1 MNKLIFRLRAWLSGK
16 EWLKAQAVDLQRQL
30 QEAWDERDSLE
41 RAYDIVCEQVRREE
55 GNHNYTRS
63 QLHRVARER
72 DGWKEGCQDRH
83 DEIGRYIKQLAKER
97 ELRLAAEELREHWE
111 DVYNNTYEKNQ
122 LYSRESTRE

>member
-1 MNKLIFRLRAWLSGK
+1 MKIAGWFRRNNTLM
-16 EWLKAQAVDLQRQL
+16 AQAVDLQRQL
-30 QEAWDERDSLE
+30 QEAWDEKDKYEVALRKSRIQYYELWELHDGLK
-41 RAYDIVCEQVRREE
+41 D
-55 GNHNYTRS
+55 

-72 DGWKEGCQDRH
+72 YQ
-83 DEIGRYIKQLAKER
+83 ER

>member
-1 MNKLIFRLRAWLSGK
+1 MKHIAGWFRRNRTLM
-16 EWLKAQAVDLQRQL
+16 AQAKDLARQL
-30 QEAWDERDSLE
+30 QEAWDTKDWWKDS
-41 RAYDIVCEQVRREE
+41 AHDWAISHAGVVD
-55 GNHNYTRS
+55 

-72 DGWKEGCQDRH
+72 DQ
-83 DEIGRYIKQLAKER
+83 ER